1 MAADGQVELTPEGL
15 QTHEGIGQLNRMLAQ
30 LYDLIPGDGDQVRV
44 YKGFGSPL
52 NVIQA
57 KVGSLYQR
65 LDGGANTTLY
75 VKESGTG
82 ATGWVAK

>member
-1 MAADGQVELTPEGL
+1 MADGFLPLTPEQLQTPEGL
-15 QTHEGIGQLNRMLAQ
+15 NQLNRMLQ
-30 LYDLIPGDGDQVRV
+30 VLYDLIPGDGDTIRI
-44 YKGFGSPL
+44 YKGYATPESAVTAG
-52 NVIQA
+52 I
-57 KVGSLYQR
+57 GSLYLR